1 MKIEEKIGEKRTVL
15 GSNGERQTYITYESA
30 MSEIMQQILAAAPY
44 DGQSIDRYKLL
55 DDAYR
60 ASGGFESGDYIIPH
74 VSEMMPK
81 YLRRKNMAY
90 FINYVKPITTALVNP
105 IFKTDPIRDN
115 MSSTYPSFAEDVDG
129 NNTTLTRFMKRAA
142 IRAKLHG
149 VEFIVIDM
157 EKLEQG
163 VVITQK
169 DRIEKRLFPYLYL
182 VSPAQVE
189 RWYTDK
195 LGRLVSITYW
205 IEDVK
210 LESDGSAKQVIEHW
224 TWTND
229 FYIKEVE
236 GVREKNVNPVGV
248 IPIIPLYGTRNDSD
262 TLIPQSDLYA
272 IARTNHAL
280 YNACSELRERNRA
293 QAFSLLTIPIDED
306 DDFDGEDTPI
316 KYGTADTLIYKQG
329 SQSPEWITPPSA
341 SSDIIENEIN
351 LMVREIYRMANLRL
365 KSNSI
370 GYNISGIAMQYDNQ
384 QLYQS
389 IAEFAQE
396 IKDTEEKIAF
406 IFGRYMGE
414 DNSNIVITYNS
425 DYGIIDTTTV
435 LANATTALQM
445 NISPK
450 VNEEIKRQVIKAMLT
465 NEDNLVLEG
474 ALEDFDKNESKGT
487 PITPEQVVAV
497 QPMN

>member
-1 MKIEEKIGEKRTVL
+1 MEEKIGEIRTVL
-15 GSNGERQTYITYESA
+15 GAGGERNTFIEQESA

-44 DGQSIDRYKLL
+44 NGQNIDRYKLL

-81 YLRRKNMAY
+81 YIRRKNMAY
-90 FINYVKPITTALVNP
+90 FINYVKPVTTALVNP

-115 MSSTYPSFAEDVDG
+115 MSNTYSIFTDDVDG

-149 VEFIVIDM
+149 VEFIVVDM
-157 EKLEQG
+157 EKLEKDII
-163 VVITQK
+163 ITQK
-169 DRIEKRLFPYLYL
+169 DRIDNRLYPYLYL
-182 VSPAQVE
+182 VSPAQIE
-189 RWYTDK
+189 KWYTDK

-205 IEDVK
+205 IEDTII
-210 LESDGSAKQVIEHW
+210 ENDGTAKTVREHW
-224 TWTND
+224 TWTKD
-229 FYIKEVE
+229 FYIKEVNGE
-236 GVREKNVNPVGV
+236 AEKNDNPVGM

-293 QAFSLLTIPIDED
+293 QAFSMLTIPIDED

-365 KSNSI
+365 KSDSI

-396 IKDTEEKIAF
+396 IKDTEEKIAY
-406 IFGRYMGE
+406 IFGKYMGE

-425 DYGIIDTTTV
+425 DYGIVDSSVV

-450 VNEEIKRQVIKAMLT
+450 VNEEIKKQVVKAMLT
-465 NEDNLVLEG
+465 NEDNLVLEE
-474 ALEDFDKNESKGT
+474 ALADLENQSTKGNPVT
-487 PITPEQVVAV
+487 VEQVKST
-497 QPMN
+497 QPLN